1 MDGLIK
7 IARTEGPAQLWRGTD
22 LSLAVCVPAIAV
34 YFPLYEHA
42 LQHLQSAGND
52 CCHTPLCAPVAIL
65 MLGIWLLSGIA
76 FLFNEDF
83 LFLLMHCCL
92 RHMSLCEGCKQGSRT
107 HVLCAHSCA

>member
-42 LQHLQSAGND
+42 LQHLQA
-52 CCHTPLCAPVAIL
+52 
-65 MLGIWLLSGIA
+65 SGRHS
-76 FLFNEDF
+76 FLD
-83 LFLLMHCCL
+83 
-92 RHMSLCEGCKQGSRT
+92 HMQSFC
-107 HVLCAHSCA
+107 